1 MVGLG
6 VRPLGK
12 PKIKGLEPACFI
24 EVAIFWPTNSPTESE
39 SLNLIIGTEAR
50 DTYLG

>member
-12 PKIKGLEPACFI
+12 PKTRGLEPACFI
-24 EVAIFWPTNSPTESE
+24 EVAIFWATNSPTESE
-39 SLNLIIGTEAR
+39 SFNLIIGTEALV
-50 DTYLG
+50 TYLG

>member
-12 PKIKGLEPACFI
+12 PKTRGLEPASLI
-24 EVAIFWPTNSPTESE
+24 AVAIFWATNSPTESE
-39 SLNLIIGTEAR
+39 SFNLIIGIEVL
-50 DTYLG
+50 DINLG